1 MNRFRLMDLLVA
13 IGCAAMILGVA
24 VVARQN
30 AQSAQDVAG
39 CASHLKQIHTAISAY
54 RVDTNAFPRT
64 RYAPDAP
71 IIAYTGATAPSPFS
85 QDGPAVNDVTAAAF
99 LLVHRY
105 QLAPDTFNCP
115 AALRNGLAER
125 DDFDPRLPGN
135 RSNFRARVNY
145 NYSIANM
152 YPSAAAVA
160 SGYDLNKVDADFA
173 LASDTSPGREAAS
186 AATTRMTVKEVRLAN
201 SPNHQR
207 DGQNILF
214 ADGSVRFS
222 ASPFVRDGAD
232 NIFASSA
239 TFPAP
244 ADAGDAVLLPVWS
257 DGPDVT
263 PYAVQLRRWVF
274 IAAMILTTLML
285 VWIVVRGTRRA
296 KQERGQA

>member
-1 MNRFRLMDLLVA
+1 MNRFRLMDLLVTV
-13 IGCAAMILGVA
+13 GCAAMILGVA
-24 VVARQN
+24 IVARQN
-30 AQSAQDVAG
+30 AQSAQDVAA
-39 CASHLKQIHTAISAY
+39 CASHLKQLHAAINVY
-54 RVDTNAFPRT
+54 KTDINAFPRT
-64 RYAPDAP
+64 VYVPDAP
-71 IIAYTGATAPSPFS
+71 ITAYTGAAASSPFAA
-85 QDGPAVNDVTAAAF
+85 DGPAPNDVTAAVF
-99 LLVHRY
+99 LLVYRY
-105 QLAPDTFNCP
+105 QFPADMFNCP
-115 AALRNGLAER
+115 AALRNGLAEKE
-125 DDFDPRLPGN
+125 DFDPKRLGN

-145 NYSIANM
+145 NYSLANM
-152 YPSAAAVA
+152 YPSPAAIDA
-160 SGYDLNKVDADFA
+160 GYDLKSASADFA
-173 LASDTSPGREAAS
+173 LASDTNPGHESAS

-274 IAAMILTTLML
+274 VAAMILTTLML
-285 VWIVVRGTRRA
+285 VWVVVRGTRRA
-296 KQERGQA
+296 KQERGHA